1 MKNQGRNIISRK
13 IKDQKQKLE
22 ELLKVSSGDY
32 SYKTINHDMKTDQKT
47 ERKTSEKFSA
57 TFTNVYAGNKI
68 YAQNIGPSSYR
79 I

>member
-1 MKNQGRNIISRK
+1 
-13 IKDQKQKLE
+13 
-22 ELLKVSSGDY
+22 
-32 SYKTINHDMKTDQKT
+32 MKTDQKT